1 MGAAEGKPPGCTLLF
16 ERVVFYTSPP
26 NAVCKEV
33 GITHMARNN
42 SSPIQQFRGTTAQH
56 KTYKGLP
63 GELTV
68 DTDKHVVVVHD
79 GSTAGGHPTVPDKF
93 LLKSTGGILTFNDGA
108 EAPLQGDSI
117 AVEIDLTALEDALG
131 GSLTAGEGITITE
144 EGVIQVDQEW
154 LGGKIPTNFA
164 DLPLYFTGMDE
175 AIHTVLA
182 SEWNNVTLS
191 YIEADGAGTGGLQ
204 VLLSSESGAN
214 PITLNDSPQAL
225 GALKGKAV
233 KLAVTG
239 MTNQSYVSALVR
251 FTA

>member
-1 MGAAEGKPPGCTLLF
+1 
-16 ERVVFYTSPP
+16 
-26 NAVCKEV
+26 
-33 GITHMARNN
+33 MARNN

-93 LLKSTGGILTFNDGA
+93 LLKSTGGILTFNAGA

-154 LGGKIPTNFA
+154 LAAQMPSAFVV
-164 DLPLYFTGMDE
+164 LPLYFAFPDE
-175 AIHTVLA
+175 VIHTVLA
-182 SEWNNVTLS
+182 SDWNNVTLS

-225 GALKGKAV
+225 GALTGKAV
-233 KLAVTG
+233 KLADTG
-239 MTNQSYVSALVR
+239 MTTQSYVSALVR

>member
-1 MGAAEGKPPGCTLLF
+1 
-16 ERVVFYTSPP
+16 
-26 NAVCKEV
+26 
-33 GITHMARNN
+33 MARNN

-93 LLKSTGGILTFNDGA
+93 LLKSTGGILTFNAGA

-154 LGGKIPTNFA
+154 LAAQMPSVFVV
-164 DLPLYFTGMDE
+164 LPLYFAFPDE
-175 AIHTVLA
+175 VIHTVLA
-182 SEWNNVTLS
+182 SDWNNVTLS
-191 YIEADGAGTGGLQ
+191 YIEADGAGIGGLQ

-214 PITLNDSPQAL
+214 PITLNASPQAL

-239 MTNQSYVSALVR
+239 MTTQSYVSALVR

>member
-1 MGAAEGKPPGCTLLF
+1 
-16 ERVVFYTSPP
+16 
-26 NAVCKEV
+26 
-33 GITHMARNN
+33 MARNN

-79 GSTAGGHPTVPDKF
+79 GLTAGGHPTVPDKF

-154 LGGKIPTNFA
+154 LAAQMPSAFVV
-164 DLPLYFTGMDE
+164 LPLYFAFPDE
-175 AIHTVLA
+175 VIHTVLA
-182 SEWNNVTLS
+182 SDWNNVTLS

>member
-1 MGAAEGKPPGCTLLF
+1 
-16 ERVVFYTSPP
+16 
-26 NAVCKEV
+26 
-33 GITHMARNN
+33 MARNN

-79 GSTAGGHPTVPDKF
+79 GLTAGGHPTVPDKF
-93 LLKSTGGILTFNDGA
+93 LLKSTGGILMFNDGA

-144 EGVIQVDQEW
+144 EGVIQVDQDW
-154 LGGKIPTNFA
+154 LAAQMPSAFA
-164 DLPLYFTGMDE
+164 NLPLYFAFSDE
-175 AIHTVLA
+175 VIHTVLA
-182 SEWNNVTLS
+182 SEWNNVILS
-191 YIEADGAGTGGLQ
+191 YIEADGSGTGGIT
-204 VLLSSESGAN
+204 VTLSSESGSN
-214 PITLNDSPQAL
+214 SITLDKTEKSL

>member
-1 MGAAEGKPPGCTLLF
+1 
-16 ERVVFYTSPP
+16 
-26 NAVCKEV
+26 
-33 GITHMARNN
+33 MARNN

-56 KTYKGLP
+56 KTYKGLL

-93 LLKSTGGILTFNDGA
+93 LLKSTGGILTFNAGA

-131 GSLTAGEGITITE
+131 GSLTAGEGITITK

-154 LGGKIPTNFA
+154 WAAQMPSAFVV
-164 DLPLYFTGMDE
+164 LPLYFAFPNE
-175 AIHTVLA
+175 VIHTVLA
-182 SEWNNVTLS
+182 SDWNNVTLS
-191 YIEADGAGTGGLQ
+191 YIEADGAGTRGLR
-204 VLLSSESGAN
+204 VRLSAESGAT

-233 KLAVTG
+233 KLVVTG
-239 MTNQSYVSALVR
+239 MTTQSYVSALVR

>member
-1 MGAAEGKPPGCTLLF
+1 
-16 ERVVFYTSPP
+16 
-26 NAVCKEV
+26 
-33 GITHMARNN
+33 MARNN

-79 GSTAGGHPTVPDKF
+79 GSTAGGHPMVPDKF
-93 LLKSTGGILTFNDGA
+93 LLKSAGGILTFNAGA

-117 AVEIDLTALEDALG
+117 AVEINLTALEEALG

-144 EGVIQVDQEW
+144 EGVIQVDQDW
-154 LGGKIPTNFA
+154 LAAQMPSAFA
-164 DLPLYFTGMDE
+164 NLPLYFAFSDE
-175 AIHTVLA
+175 VIHTVLA
-182 SEWNNVTLS
+182 SEWNNVILS
-191 YIEADGAGTGGLQ
+191 YIEADGSGTGGIT
-204 VLLSSESGAN
+204 VTLSSESGSN
-214 PITLNDSPQAL
+214 SITLDKTEKSL

-233 KLAVTG
+233 KLAVAG
-239 MTNQSYVSALVR
+239 MTNQSYVAALVR

>member
-1 MGAAEGKPPGCTLLF
+1 
-16 ERVVFYTSPP
+16 
-26 NAVCKEV
+26 
-33 GITHMARNN
+33 MARNN

-79 GSTAGGHPTVPDKF
+79 GSTAGGHPMVPDKF
-93 LLKSTGGILTFNDGA
+93 LLKSAGGILTFNAGA
-108 EAPLQGDSI
+108 EAPLHGDSI
-117 AVEIDLTALEDALG
+117 AVEIDLTALEEALG

-144 EGVIQVDQEW
+144 EGVIQVDQDW
-154 LGGKIPTNFA
+154 LAGQLPANFA

-175 AIHTVLA
+175 AIHTVLV

-191 YIEADGAGTGGLQ
+191 YIEADGSGTGGIT
-204 VLLSSESGAN
+204 VTLSSESGSDT
-214 PITLNDSPQAL
+214 ITLNDSPQAL

-233 KLAVTG
+233 KLAVAG
-239 MTNQSYVSALVR
+239 LTNQSYVSALVR

>member
-1 MGAAEGKPPGCTLLF
+1 
-16 ERVVFYTSPP
+16 
-26 NAVCKEV
+26 
-33 GITHMARNN
+33 MARNN

-79 GSTAGGHPTVPDKF
+79 GLTVGGHPMVPDKF
-93 LLKSTGGILTFNDGA
+93 LLKSAGGILTFNTGA

-117 AVEIDLTALEDALG
+117 AVEIDLTALEEALG

-154 LGGKIPTNFA
+154 LAAQMPSAFA
-164 DLPLYFTGMDE
+164 VLPLYFAFSDE
-175 AIHTVLA
+175 VIHTVLA
-182 SEWNNVTLS
+182 REWNNVTLS
-191 YIEADGAGTGGLQ
+191 YIEADGYGTGGIT
-204 VLLSSESGAN
+204 VTLSSESGTN
-214 PITLNDSPQAL
+214 PITLNNSPQAL

-233 KLAVTG
+233 KLAVAG
-239 MTNQSYVSALVR
+239 MTNQSYVSTLVR

>member
-1 MGAAEGKPPGCTLLF
+1 
-16 ERVVFYTSPP
+16 
-26 NAVCKEV
+26 
-33 GITHMARNN
+33 MARNN

-117 AVEIDLTALEDALG
+117 TVEIDLTALEDALG

-154 LGGKIPTNFA
+154 LAAQMPSVFVV
-164 DLPLYFTGMDE
+164 LPLYFAFPDE
-175 AIHTVLA
+175 VIHTVLA
-182 SEWNNVTLS
+182 SDWNNVTLS
-191 YIEADGAGTGGLQ
+191 YIEAAGAGTKGLQ

-233 KLAVTG
+233 KLSVNG
-239 MTNQSYVSALVR
+239 MTKQSYVAALVR

>member
-1 MGAAEGKPPGCTLLF
+1 
-16 ERVVFYTSPP
+16 
-26 NAVCKEV
+26 
-33 GITHMARNN
+33 MARNN

-117 AVEIDLTALEDALG
+117 VVEIDLTALEDALG

-154 LGGKIPTNFA
+154 LAAQMPSAFA
-164 DLPLYFTGMDE
+164 VLPLYFAFPDE
-175 AIHTVLA
+175 VIHTVLA
-182 SEWNNVTLS
+182 SDWNNATLS
-191 YIEADGAGTGGLQ
+191 YIEAKGAGTRGVSI
-204 VLLSSESGAN
+204 VLSTESGAN
-214 PITLNDSPQAL
+214 PITLNDSPQTL

-239 MTNQSYVSALVR
+239 MTTQSYVSALVR

>member
-1 MGAAEGKPPGCTLLF
+1 
-16 ERVVFYTSPP
+16 
-26 NAVCKEV
+26 
-33 GITHMARNN
+33 MARNN

-154 LGGKIPTNFA
+154 LAAQMPSAFVV
-164 DLPLYFTGMDE
+164 LPLYFAFPDE
-175 AIHTVLA
+175 VIHTVLA
-182 SEWNNVTLS
+182 SDWNNATLS
-191 YIEADGAGTGGLQ
+191 YIEADGAETRGVSI
-204 VLLSSESGAN
+204 VLSTESGAN
-214 PITLNDSPQAL
+214 PITLNNSPQVL

-239 MTNQSYVSALVR
+239 MTTQSYVSALVR

>member
-1 MGAAEGKPPGCTLLF
+1 
-16 ERVVFYTSPP
+16 
-26 NAVCKEV
+26 
-33 GITHMARNN
+33 MARNN

-68 DTDKHVVVVHD
+68 DTDNHVVVVHD

>member
-1 MGAAEGKPPGCTLLF
+1 
-16 ERVVFYTSPP
+16 
-26 NAVCKEV
+26 
-33 GITHMARNN
+33 MARNN

-79 GSTAGGHPTVPDKF
+79 GLTAGGHPMVPDKF
-93 LLKSTGGILTFNDGA
+93 LLKSAGGILTFNTGA

-117 AVEIDLTALEDALG
+117 AVEIDLTALEEALG

-154 LGGKIPTNFA
+154 LAAQMPSAFA
-164 DLPLYFTGMDE
+164 NLPLYFAFSDE
-175 AIHTVLA
+175 VIHTVLA

-191 YIEADGAGTGGLQ
+191 YIEADGSGTGGIT
-204 VLLSSESGAN
+204 VTLSSESGAN

-225 GALKGKAV
+225 GARKGKAV
-233 KLAVTG
+233 KLAVAG

>member
-1 MGAAEGKPPGCTLLF
+1 
-16 ERVVFYTSPP
+16 
-26 NAVCKEV
+26 
-33 GITHMARNN
+33 MARNN

-56 KTYKGLP
+56 NTYTGLP

-93 LLKSTGGILTFNDGA
+93 LLKSTGGILTFNAGA

-117 AVEIDLTALEDALG
+117 AVEIDLAALETALG

-144 EGVIQVDQEW
+144 EGVIQVDQDW
-154 LGGKIPTNFA
+154 LADKLPANFA
-164 DLPLYFTGMDE
+164 DLPVYFTSVDE
-175 AIHTVLA
+175 VIHTVLA
-182 SEWNNVTLS
+182 NDWGNVVCAYL
-191 YIEADGAGTGGLQ
+191 EADGTHVSDLKIMLQAETGGNEL
-204 VLLSSESGAN
+204 VLTS
-214 PITLNDSPQAL
+214 SPQSL

-233 KLAVTG
+233 KLKVTG
-239 MTNQSYVSALVR
+239 ITDQTWVAARVR

>member
-1 MGAAEGKPPGCTLLF
+1 
-16 ERVVFYTSPP
+16 
-26 NAVCKEV
+26 
-33 GITHMARNN
+33 MARNN

-117 AVEIDLTALEDALG
+117 AVEIDLTALEEALG

-154 LGGKIPTNFA
+154 LAAQMPSAFA
-164 DLPLYFTGMDE
+164 DLPLYFAFSDE
-175 AIHTVLA
+175 VIHTVLA
-182 SEWNNVTLS
+182 SERNNVTLS
-191 YIEADGAGTGGLQ
+191 YIEADGSGTGGITIT
-204 VLLSSESGAN
+204 LSSESGAN
-214 PITLNDSPQAL
+214 PITLNNSPQAL

-233 KLAVTG
+233 KLSVNG

>member
-1 MGAAEGKPPGCTLLF
+1 
-16 ERVVFYTSPP
+16 
-26 NAVCKEV
+26 
-33 GITHMARNN
+33 MARNN

-79 GSTAGGHPTVPDKF
+79 GLTAGGHPTVPDKF

-144 EGVIQVDQEW
+144 EGVIQVDQDW
-154 LGGKIPTNFA
+154 LAAQMPSAFVV
-164 DLPLYFTGMDE
+164 LPLYFAFSDE
-175 AIHTVLA
+175 VIHTVLA
-182 SEWNNVTLS
+182 NDWNNVALS
-191 YIEADGAGTGGLQ
+191 HIEANGAGTAGLK
-204 VLLSSESGAN
+204 VRLSLESGTN
-214 PITLNDSPQAL
+214 SITLNGSPQAL
-225 GALKGKAV
+225 GAFKGKAV
-233 KLAVTG
+233 KLTVTG

-251 FTA
+251 FTV

>member
-1 MGAAEGKPPGCTLLF
+1 
-16 ERVVFYTSPP
+16 
-26 NAVCKEV
+26 
-33 GITHMARNN
+33 MARNN
-42 SSPIQQFRGTTAQH
+42 SSPVQQFRGTTAQH

-117 AVEIDLTALEDALG
+117 AVEIDLTALEAALG

-154 LGGKIPTNFA
+154 LAAQMPSVFA
-164 DLPLYFTGMDE
+164 NLPLYFAFSDE
-175 AIHTVLA
+175 VIHTVLA

-191 YIEADGAGTGGLQ
+191 YIEADGSGTRDIT
-204 VLLSSESGAN
+204 VTLSSESGAN

-233 KLAVTG
+233 KLAVAG
-239 MTNQSYVSALVR
+239 MTNRSYVSALVR

>member
-1 MGAAEGKPPGCTLLF
+1 
-16 ERVVFYTSPP
+16 
-26 NAVCKEV
+26 
-33 GITHMARNN
+33 MARNN

-93 LLKSTGGILTFNDGA
+93 LLKSAGGILTFNAGA

-117 AVEIDLTALEDALG
+117 AVEIDLTALEEALG

-154 LGGKIPTNFA
+154 LAAQMPSVFA
-164 DLPLYFTGMDE
+164 VLPLYFAFSDE
-175 AIHTVLA
+175 VIHTVLA
-182 SEWNNVTLS
+182 SDWNKATLS
-191 YIEADGAGTGGLQ
+191 YIEADGAGTNGLQ

-214 PITLNDSPQAL
+214 PITLNASPQAL

-233 KLAVTG
+233 KLSVNG

>member
-1 MGAAEGKPPGCTLLF
+1 
-16 ERVVFYTSPP
+16 
-26 NAVCKEV
+26 
-33 GITHMARNN
+33 MARNN

-79 GSTAGGHPTVPDKF
+79 GLTAGGHPTVPDKF

-154 LGGKIPTNFA
+154 LAAQMPSAFVV
-164 DLPLYFTGMDE
+164 LPLYFAFPDE
-175 AIHTVLA
+175 VIHTVLA
-182 SEWNNVTLS
+182 SDWNNATLS
-191 YIEADGAGTGGLQ
+191 YIEADGVGTGGVSI
-204 VLLSSESGAN
+204 VLSTESGAN
-214 PITLNDSPQAL
+214 PITLNDSPQTL

-251 FTA
+251 FTV

>member
-1 MGAAEGKPPGCTLLF
+1 
-16 ERVVFYTSPP
+16 
-26 NAVCKEV
+26 
-33 GITHMARNN
+33 MARNN

-63 GELTV
+63 GEITV

-117 AVEIDLTALEDALG
+117 AVEIDLTALEEALG

-154 LGGKIPTNFA
+154 LAAQMPSAFA
-164 DLPLYFTGMDE
+164 DLPLYFAFSAE
-175 AIHTVLA
+175 VIHTVLA

-191 YIEADGAGTGGLQ
+191 YIEADGSGTGGITIT
-204 VLLSSESGAN
+204 LSSESGAN
-214 PITLNDSPQAL
+214 PITLNDSSQAL

-233 KLAVTG
+233 KLAVAG

>member
-1 MGAAEGKPPGCTLLF
+1 
-16 ERVVFYTSPP
+16 
-26 NAVCKEV
+26 
-33 GITHMARNN
+33 MARNN

-79 GSTAGGHPTVPDKF
+79 GLTAGGHPTVPDKF

-144 EGVIQVDQEW
+144 EGVIQVDQDW
-154 LGGKIPTNFA
+154 LAAQMPSAFVV
-164 DLPLYFTGMDE
+164 LPLYFAFSDE
-175 AIHTVLA
+175 VIHTVLA
-182 SEWNNVTLS
+182 NDWNNVALS
-191 YIEADGAGTGGLQ
+191 YIEANGAGTAGLK
-204 VLLSSESGAN
+204 VLLSLESGTN
-214 PITLNDSPQAL
+214 SITLNDSPQAL
-225 GALKGKAV
+225 GAFKGKAV
-233 KLAVTG
+233 KLTVTG

>member
-1 MGAAEGKPPGCTLLF
+1 
-16 ERVVFYTSPP
+16 
-26 NAVCKEV
+26 
-33 GITHMARNN
+33 MARNN

-79 GSTAGGHPTVPDKF
+79 GLTAGGHPMVPDKF
-93 LLKSTGGILTFNDGA
+93 LLKSAGGILTFNTRA
-108 EAPLQGDSI
+108 EAPLQGESI
-117 AVEIDLTALEDALG
+117 AVEIDLTALEEALG

-154 LGGKIPTNFA
+154 LAAQMPSAFA
-164 DLPLYFTGMDE
+164 DLPLYFAFSDE
-175 AIHTVLA
+175 VIHTVLA

-191 YIEADGAGTGGLQ
+191 YIEADGSGTGGIT
-204 VLLSSESGAN
+204 VTLSSESGAN

-233 KLAVTG
+233 KLAVAG

-251 FTA
+251 FTK

>member
-1 MGAAEGKPPGCTLLF
+1 
-16 ERVVFYTSPP
+16 
-26 NAVCKEV
+26 
-33 GITHMARNN
+33 MARNN

-154 LGGKIPTNFA
+154 LAAHMPSAFVV
-164 DLPLYFTGMDE
+164 LPLYFAFPDE
-175 AIHTVLA
+175 VIHTVLA
-182 SEWNNVTLS
+182 SDWNNATLS
-191 YIEADGAGTGGLQ
+191 YIEADSAGTSGVSI
-204 VLLSSESGAN
+204 VLSTESGAN
-214 PITLNDSPQAL
+214 PITLNDSPQTL

-239 MTNQSYVSALVR
+239 MTTQSYVSALVR

>member
-1 MGAAEGKPPGCTLLF
+1 
-16 ERVVFYTSPP
+16 
-26 NAVCKEV
+26 
-33 GITHMARNN
+33 MARNN

-154 LGGKIPTNFA
+154 LAAQMPSVFVV
-164 DLPLYFTGMDE
+164 LPLYFAFPDE
-175 AIHTVLA
+175 VIHTVLA
-182 SEWNNVTLS
+182 SDWNNVMLS
-191 YIEADGAGTGGLQ
+191 SVEADGAGTSGVSI
-204 VLLSSESGAN
+204 VLSTESGAN

-233 KLAVTG
+233 KLSVNG
-239 MTNQSYVSALVR
+239 MTNQSYVAALVR

>member
-1 MGAAEGKPPGCTLLF
+1 
-16 ERVVFYTSPP
+16 
-26 NAVCKEV
+26 
-33 GITHMARNN
+33 MARNN
-42 SSPIQQFRGTTAQH
+42 SSPIQQFRGTTVQH

-79 GSTAGGHPTVPDKF
+79 GSTAGGHPMVPDKF
-93 LLKSTGGILTFNDGA
+93 LLKSAGGILTFNTGA

-117 AVEIDLTALEDALG
+117 AVEIDLTALEEALG

-154 LGGKIPTNFA
+154 LAAQMPSAFA
-164 DLPLYFTGMDE
+164 NLPLYFAFSDE
-175 AIHTVLA
+175 VIHTVLA
-182 SEWNNVTLS
+182 SEWNNATLS
-191 YIEADGAGTGGLQ
+191 YIEAAGAGTSGVSI
-204 VLLSSESGAN
+204 VLSTESGAN
-214 PITLNDSPQAL
+214 PITLNNSPQAL

-233 KLAVTG
+233 KLSVNG

>member
-1 MGAAEGKPPGCTLLF
+1 
-16 ERVVFYTSPP
+16 
-26 NAVCKEV
+26 
-33 GITHMARNN
+33 MARNN

-79 GSTAGGHPTVPDKF
+79 GSTAGGHPMVPDKF
-93 LLKSTGGILTFNDGA
+93 LLKSAGGILTFNTRA

-117 AVEIDLTALEDALG
+117 AVEIDLTALEEALG

-154 LGGKIPTNFA
+154 LASQMSSAFA
-164 DLPLYFTGMDE
+164 DLPLYFAFSDE
-175 AIHTVLA
+175 VIHTVIA
-182 SEWNNVTLS
+182 SEWNNVTLIYS
-191 YIEADGAGTGGLQ
+191 DADGVGQTFDITM
-204 VLLSSESGAN
+204 SSESGSDS
-214 PITLNDSPQAL
+214 ITLKNTPQSL

-233 KLAVTG
+233 KLSVTG
-239 MTNQSYVSALVR
+239 LVNQSYVAALVR

>member
-1 MGAAEGKPPGCTLLF
+1 
-16 ERVVFYTSPP
+16 
-26 NAVCKEV
+26 
-33 GITHMARNN
+33 MARNN

-131 GSLTAGEGITITE
+131 GSLTAGEGITITKA
-144 EGVIQVDQEW
+144 GVIQVDQKW
-154 LGGKIPTNFA
+154 LAAQMPSAFVV
-164 DLPLYFTGMDE
+164 LPLYFAFPDE
-175 AIHTVLA
+175 VIHTVLA
-182 SEWNNVTLS
+182 SDWNNVTLS

-239 MTNQSYVSALVR
+239 MTTQSYVSALVR

>member
-1 MGAAEGKPPGCTLLF
+1 
-16 ERVVFYTSPP
+16 
-26 NAVCKEV
+26 
-33 GITHMARNN
+33 MARNN

-117 AVEIDLTALEDALG
+117 AVEIDLTALEDVLG

-144 EGVIQVDQEW
+144 EGVIQVDQDW
-154 LGGKIPTNFA
+154 LAAQMPSAFA
-164 DLPLYFTGMDE
+164 NLPLYFAFSDE
-175 AIHTVLA
+175 VIHTVLA
-182 SEWNNVTLS
+182 SNWNNVTLS

-251 FTA
+251 FTV

>member
-1 MGAAEGKPPGCTLLF
+1 
-16 ERVVFYTSPP
+16 
-26 NAVCKEV
+26 
-33 GITHMARNN
+33 MARNN

-79 GSTAGGHPTVPDKF
+79 GLTAGGHPTVPDKF

-108 EAPLQGDSI
+108 EAPLQGESI
-117 AVEIDLTALEDALG
+117 AVEIDLTALEEALG

-144 EGVIQVDQEW
+144 EGVIQVDQDW
-154 LGGKIPTNFA
+154 LAAQMPSAFA
-164 DLPLYFTGMDE
+164 DLPLYFAFSDE
-175 AIHTVLA
+175 VIHTVLA
-182 SEWNNVTLS
+182 SDWNNVTLS

-214 PITLNDSPQAL
+214 PITLNNSPQAL

-233 KLAVTG
+233 KLSVNG
-239 MTNQSYVSALVR
+239 MSNQSYVAALVR

>member
-1 MGAAEGKPPGCTLLF
+1 
-16 ERVVFYTSPP
+16 
-26 NAVCKEV
+26 
-33 GITHMARNN
+33 MARNN

-79 GSTAGGHPTVPDKF
+79 GSTAGGHPMVPDKF
-93 LLKSTGGILTFNDGA
+93 LLKSAGGILTFNTGA
-108 EAPLQGDSI
+108 EAPLQGESI
-117 AVEIDLTALEDALG
+117 AVEIDLTALEEALG

-154 LGGKIPTNFA
+154 LAAQMPSAFA
-164 DLPLYFTGMDE
+164 DLPLYFAFSDE
-175 AIHTVLA
+175 VIHTVLA
-182 SEWNNVTLS
+182 SEWNNVTLI
-191 YIEADGAGTGGLQ
+191 YIDADGVGVNVDITM
-204 VLLSSESGAN
+204 SSESGSDS
-214 PITLNDSPQAL
+214 ITLDDTPQSL

-233 KLAVTG
+233 KLTVTG

-251 FTA
+251 FTK